1 MQGILSGLRPAIVAM
16 IAGAG
21 LSILLLALFQS
32 ALTSIK
38 LSNFRIVEC
47 MLFLVSLFLLR
58 RYRISPIAVIFGSGI
73 VGTLLY
79 TLLPS

>member
-1 MQGILSGLRPAIVAM
+1 MQGILAGLRPAIVAM

-21 LSILLLALFQS
+21 MAILLLALFQS
-32 ALTSIK
+32 ALSSIR